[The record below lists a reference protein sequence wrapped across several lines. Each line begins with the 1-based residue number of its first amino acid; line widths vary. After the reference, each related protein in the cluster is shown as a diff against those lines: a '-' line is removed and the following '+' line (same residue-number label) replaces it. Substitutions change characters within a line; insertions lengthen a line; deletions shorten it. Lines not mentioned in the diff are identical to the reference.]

1 MIAQRVCAFSMIQR
15 FDIGVLEALSVNMG
29 VLPGGL
35 FGFPG
40 GLTGVPGGLFGFAG
54 GL

>member
-1 MIAQRVCAFSMIQR
+1 MIQR
-15 FDIGVLEALSVNMG
+15 LDIGVLEVLRVSMG